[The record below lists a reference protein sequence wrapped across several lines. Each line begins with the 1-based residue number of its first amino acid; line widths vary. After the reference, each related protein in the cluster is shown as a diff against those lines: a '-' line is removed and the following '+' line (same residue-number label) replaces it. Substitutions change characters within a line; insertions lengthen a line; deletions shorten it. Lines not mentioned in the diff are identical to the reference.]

1 VSQPLTV
8 EALEELEQ
16 LEKAAVAGPWRAGRS
31 DTTSYTGGGLGP
43 YKNVYG
49 PRNEPELHLGHA
61 IPLEEAQG
69 WGDHCIENAQLIA
82 AARNALPQL
91 IESARRYLELTSA
104 LEFLEGGFRPIRSLL
119 ADDIISQARECGW
132 QGAKP

>member
-1 VSQPLTV
+1 LLDPG
-8 EALEELEQ
+8 AL
-16 LEKAAVAGPWRAGRS
+16 AAP
-31 DTTSYTGGGLGP
+31 
-43 YKNVYG
+43 
-49 PRNEPELHLGHA
+49 
-61 IPLEEAQG
+61 IPPATQAEAQG